1 MNKHRVELIFKE
13 DCIVFVLLQV
23 SVNKI
28 IYTAIYIKQR
38 LCVFEKIH
46 EENTKG
52 VLNSFFFLLIF
63 TQHKRSCQTAVEGKL
78 KREL

>member
-38 LCVFEKIH
+38 LCVFGNID

-52 VLNSFFFLLIF
+52 VLYSVFY
-63 TQHKRSCQTAVEGKL
+63 
-78 KREL
+78 